1 MWKLPPIVVKVPICP
16 TNPDVPIPAPSGLF
30 VILKTTV
37 LKGPVIAPA
46 RVGGT
51 SIYGFLIIF
60 DICSIEVPTPCA
72 TRPPT
77 PLSRK
82 LMTAKPIICA
92 QQPAV
97 AAPAAK
103 PDSPSIMQ
111 SAALEI
117 GAVRASPTITE
128 ITIPNANG
136 CHSVAV
142 IITLPRP
149 FINFPMAGPTRMATT
164 PPLSNVNAGV
174 TIISTFVSFD
184 TSLPISAPAAAAMKA
199 PAGPPAA
206 APIIPVTLQLIIT
219 SAGALSPNA
228 TATPIAAP
236 ISSIALPPIVISVLA
251 TVVSPKRLIDCCPI
265 VFKIRPTKSE
275 QKSPIAIAE
284 SAS

>member
-1 MWKLPPIVVKVPICP
+1 
-16 TNPDVPIPAPSGLF
+16 
-30 VILKTTV
+30 
-37 LKGPVIAPA
+37 
-46 RVGGT
+46 
-51 SIYGFLIIF
+51 
-60 DICSIEVPTPCA
+60 
-72 TRPPT
+72 
-77 PLSRK
+77 
-82 LMTAKPIICA
+82 MTAKPIICA

-219 SAGALSPNA
+219 SAGALSPKA

-236 ISSIALPPIVISVLA
+236 ISSIALPPIAISVLA

-265 VFKIRPTKSE
+265 VFKIKPTKSE

>member
-1 MWKLPPIVVKVPICP
+1 ML
-16 TNPDVPIPAPSGLF
+16 S
-30 VILKTTV
+30 
-37 LKGPVIAPA
+37 GPVIAPA

-60 DICSIEVPTPCA
+60 DICSMEVPIPCA
-72 TRPPT
+72 TRPPI

-82 LMTAKPIICA
+82 LMMAKPTICA

-97 AAPAAK
+97 AAPAAR
-103 PDSPSIMQ
+103 PDSPSIIQ

-149 FINFPMAGPTRMATT
+149 FISFPIAGPTRIATT
-164 PPLSNVNAGV
+164 PPLSKVSAGV
-174 TIISTFVSFD
+174 TMISTFVSLEII
-184 TSLPISAPAAAAMKA
+184 LPSSAPTAAAMNA

-206 APIIPVTLQLIIT
+206 DPIIPVTQQLIIT
-219 SAGALSPNA
+219 SAGALSPKA

-236 ISSIALPPIVISVLA
+236 MSSIALPPISISVFA
-251 TVVSPKRLIDCCPI
+251 IVVSPKKLMDCCPI
-265 VFKIRPTKSE
+265 VFRIRPTRSE
-275 QKSPIAIAE
+275 QNNPIAIADR
-284 SAS
+284 AS